1 MFGKLTA
8 PTRRGALAL
17 AVIAGVAAIAGTGAA
32 VAEDWPTRAV
42 TMVVPYGPGASNDTF
57 TRAISEVLSK
67 NLGQP
72 FVVDNRSGASGFT
85 GANSVKNSDP
95 DGYTW
100 LEAPSA
106 ISGIKAIAGLD
117 LDPLV
122 DLRPI
127 GLLATSPTAMG
138 VHAGLPVETLQEFIE
153 YAKNNDTFFAYA
165 GKGGTSRV
173 HGELFKHLT
182 GLEMEGVNYK
192 NSADAQADVVAGR
205 AQAIWVSAA
214 SLRGQVEAGQIKL
227 LAYADDNHPDSAPPA
242 PSMAD
247 GGVDGFA
254 DAQLFWALF
263 GNKDV
268 SDEIAEKMNAAL
280 NEALQDP
287 SIQALMAK
295 SGAVARPGPASAL
308 VEMLHNEAKAL
319 EDFKSRVALD

>member
-1 MFGKLTA
+1 MLRDKALLSRRSIMVLGLAASMAGIAA
-8 PTRRGALAL
+8 P
-17 AVIAGVAAIAGTGAA
+17 GAA
-32 VAEDWPTRAV
+32 VAQEWPSRAV

-85 GANSVKNSDP
+85 GANSVRNSDP

-106 ISGIKAIAGLD
+106 ISGIKPIAGLD

-122 DLRPI
+122 DLRPV

-138 VHAGLPVETLQEFIE
+138 VHAGLPVNNLQEFIE
-153 YAKNNDTFFAYA
+153 YAKNNDIFFAYA
-165 GKGGTSRV
+165 GKGGTSRI
-173 HGELFKHLT
+173 HGELFKKLT
-182 GLEMEGVNYK
+182 GIEMEGVNYK

-227 LAYADDNHPDSAPPA
+227 LAYADDNYPKTAPPA
-242 PSMAD
+242 PSMAE
-247 GGVDGFA
+247 GGVDGFQ

-263 GNKDV
+263 APKDTPDDIV
-268 SDEIAEKMNAAL
+268 MKMNAAV

-287 SIQALMAK
+287 GIQELMAN
-295 SGAVARPGPASAL
+295 SGAVPRPGPPEAL
-308 VEMLHNEAKAL
+308 VQMLQNEEKAIA
-319 EDFKSRVALD
+319 DFLARVPID